1 MTLLAA
7 NRLNVVPVRQMIHAA
22 YDNPVSEP
30 RTIAHTVHEVVPGV
44 WSWSIH
50 DERIDFV
57 STAHAILGPNGTV
70 LIDPLPLD
78 QDALGD
84 LGQVQAICL
93 TAGTHQRSAWR
104 YRRELGVE
112 VWAPALS
119 RLIDEEPDVRYT
131 EADELPGGLRA
142 VFTPG
147 AGTTQ
152 HTFLRERDG
161 GIAFVPDLFAHL
173 PERGLAIVG
182 EEEMPDPEEA
192 CRSIRKLLDLPFII
206 LCLDHG
212 APLRNDPKA
221 AIRALLEQG

>member
-1 MTLLAA
+1 
-7 NRLNVVPVRQMIHAA
+7 
-22 YDNPVSEP
+22 VSEP
-30 RTIAHTVHEVVPGV
+30 KSVAESVQEVVPGIWW
-44 WSWSIH
+44 WSVH

-57 STAHAILGPNGTV
+57 STAHAVSGADGTV
-70 LIDPLPLD
+70 LVDPLPLEHN
-78 QDALGD
+78 ALARLGD
-84 LGQVQAICL
+84 MHAICL

-104 YRRELGVE
+104 YRRELGAE

-152 HTFLRERDG
+152 HTFLLDRGG
-161 GIAFVPDLFAHL
+161 GIAFVPDLFANV

-182 EEEMPDPEEA
+182 EEYMPDPAEA
-192 CRSIRKLLDLPFII
+192 RRSIRKLLDLPFAV

-212 APLRNDPKA
+212 APITDDPKA
-221 AIRALLEQG
+221 AIRALLEPS